1 MTCAA
6 SPMTLSASATVKNLL
21 ASSATCLV
29 LAMVSLLLLT
39 VPFVPLR
46 VVQSSSPGML
56 PTPMLRIN
64 ANFLSS
70 ARVVVLIVSFGRVLV
85 VMLVNTPKT
94 FKFLPKLVAV
104 VPVSVSSNGLL
115 TPNLIVTATVLTL
128 SLTFPPV
135 RLVL

>member
-56 PTPMLRIN
+56 PTLMLRIN
-64 ANFLSS
+64 ANFPSS